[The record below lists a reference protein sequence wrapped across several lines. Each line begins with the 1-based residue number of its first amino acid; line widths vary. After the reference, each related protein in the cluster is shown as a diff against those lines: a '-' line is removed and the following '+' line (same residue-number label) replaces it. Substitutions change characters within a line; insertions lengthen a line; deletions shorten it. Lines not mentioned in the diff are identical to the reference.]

1 MHDSE
6 QEHSGITG
14 CRVTYEST
22 IFYNEANKFSIIV
35 VKTSDP
41 RIPPQACSGRYYGD
55 RMLRFTAVGYELPR
69 TKAVELELD
78 GEWVESKYGYQLQV
92 EQWQEIVPQTADGL
106 LAYLGSGLIKGI
118 GPKTAEDIVATFGPD
133 TLNILDNEPEK
144 LLQIRGITE
153 GKLKDI
159 EESYAESRVLRNLM
173 SLLGPFKITP
183 ATALKIYQNFGPA
196 CVDILKNC
204 PYDLCQISGFGFK
217 RVDGIVRKTDNRLHS
232 AERIKGAVLYTLE
245 DARGK
250 SGHFHDCGKCDI
262 IQLSSSNETAGKEC
276 APMKGATSIQERLW
290 ELRKDKGLNLEELS
304 KLTGISKSALGSYEK
319 EDFKEI
325 NHGNLI
331 TLADFYGVSVDY
343 LLCRTE
349 NREQINTPLTE
360 LHLNDEMVA
369 LLKSGRIN
377 NRLLCELAT
386 HKDFIKFLADI
397 EIYVDGIAT
406 MQIQNLNALVD
417 TVRHEIIERYRPG
430 EDDPHLKVLQAAHI
444 SDDEYFSHMVL
455 DDLNLIIRDIREA
468 HKKDSESAPQTTVA
482 DELKENLE
490 AVENFKGSRDE
501 KLVVLYCK
509 QLGINYKNLS
519 DEEFRWLIRILK
531 KSKKMGTPISQR
543 KKR

>member
-1 MHDSE
+1 MLPLFA
-6 QEHSGITG
+6 HSRHIALPPVLVYGFGAIFGKITAIEPLKISRSISD
-14 CRVTYEST
+14 RVDYPPIRLSCFGVSSPVLPGVVPPLNLTAAYCSLWYAR
-22 IFYNEANKFSIIV
+22 FGQGSSISLPKVMALHRRGSISHTGWSFDWNNPSMNYLYHRTFLCPV
-35 VKTSDP
+35 PYVHK
-41 RIPPQACSGRYYGD
+41 
-55 RMLRFTAVGYELPR
+55 VG
-69 TKAVELELD
+69 
-78 GEWVESKYGYQLQV
+78 
-92 EQWQEIVPQTADGL
+92 
-106 LAYLGSGLIKGI
+106 
-118 GPKTAEDIVATFGPD
+118 
-133 TLNILDNEPEK
+133 
-144 LLQIRGITE
+144 IRGKI
-153 GKLKDI
+153 
-159 EESYAESRVLRNLM
+159 RN
-173 SLLGPFKITP
+173 
-183 ATALKIYQNFGPA
+183 
-196 CVDILKNC
+196 
-204 PYDLCQISGFGFK
+204 
-217 RVDGIVRKTDNRLHS
+217 
-232 AERIKGAVLYTLE
+232 
-245 DARGK
+245 
-250 SGHFHDCGKCDI
+250 FHDCGKCDI
-262 IQLSSSNETAGKEC
+262 IQLNGRNKTTGKER

-319 EDFKEI
+319 EDYKEI